1 MKYLSILLMV
11 TAGMM
16 YSVSCAQTS
25 GGVAAAVFSQKSKAD
40 KTALIID
47 VRTPAEFSA
56 GHIDKAINIDVKA
69 ADFQQKCDKLDK
81 TRTLYVYCLAGV
93 RSGRAADYLRS
104 KGYRVITLN
113 GGIESWQSAGMPVVK
128 SPK

>member
-1 MKYLSILLMV
+1 MKYTSFLLLML
-11 TAGMM
+11 AGMI
-16 YSVSCAQTS
+16 STLSCAQDKS
-25 GGVAAAVFSQKSKAD
+25 GAAPTAFAQKFKAD

-56 GHIDKAINIDVKA
+56 GHIEKAINIDVKA
-69 ADFQQKCDKLDK
+69 SDFQQKCDKLDK

-104 KGYRVITLN
+104 KGYRVVTLN